1 MINKRMDK
9 VLKGNI
15 DKSIN
20 RLLEKK
26 AEFQI
31 TSIALIKMMH
41 DDGKL
46 EGEMGFY
53 ARIVEAIL
61 NEDKSLSYDEKEQF
75 LILHKSLIEVYNE
88 CG

>member
-1 MINKRMDK
+1 MDK
-9 VLKGNI
+9 ILKENI

-41 DDGKL
+41 DDGEL
-46 EGEMGFY
+46 EGETGFY
-53 ARIVEAIL
+53 ARIVESIL
-61 NEDKSLSYDEKEQF
+61 NEDKSLSYAEKEQF

>member
-1 MINKRMDK
+1 MDK
-9 VLKGNI
+9 VLKENI

-26 AEFQI
+26 TEFQI

-41 DDGKL
+41 DYGELD
-46 EGEMGFY
+46 GEMGFY

>member
-1 MINKRMDK
+1 MDK
-9 VLKGNI
+9 TLKENI

-26 AEFQI
+26 TEFQI

-41 DDGKL
+41 DDGEL

-61 NEDKSLSYDEKEQF
+61 KEDKSLSYDEKEQF

-88 CG
+88 FR